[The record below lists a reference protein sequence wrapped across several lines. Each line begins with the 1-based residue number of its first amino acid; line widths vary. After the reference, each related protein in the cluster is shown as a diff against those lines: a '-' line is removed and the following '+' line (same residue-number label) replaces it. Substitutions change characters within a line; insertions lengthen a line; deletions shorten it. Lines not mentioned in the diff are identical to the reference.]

1 MIINGKITLEK
12 VNGDQNEF
20 KSNLTKIRTVK
31 NSDEQKSE
39 LKNIETLFISRHN
52 VIKLFDGFLQ

>member
-39 LKNIETLFISRHN
+39 LKNIETLFIS
-52 VIKLFDGFLQ
+52 